1 MAKAPSS
8 QSNPTSSFNREK
20 RGGFLLYTPEVGKKL
35 AKLAKSGNDP
45 VLTQLEKLANHNPQK
60 SPALGEQ
67 QAGPLYYLSGGG
79 EKKSNG
85 VLYIHPQDKK
95 MPLTVIDIIPYGDMV
110 GLREIRPKVLAS
122 LAASANQLMST
133 YETAPANK
141 KPSLNVYRPRK
152 GLQPSV

>member
-1 MAKAPSS
+1 MAKAPPS

-67 QAGPLYYLSGGG
+67 QAGSVYYMSGGSG
-79 EKKSNG
+79 SNSNG

-95 MPLTVIDIIPYGDMV
+95 MPLTVIDIVSYGEMA
-110 GLREIRPKVLAS
+110 GIRKRHPEMLAS

-133 YETAPANK
+133 YESAPANK